1 MVAIMEKGLRMAR
14 VLITGTSQGIGRVSA
29 LEAIR
34 RGHQVVGT
42 ARNVGDLDGIE
53 GLAAALRLD
62 VTDPH
67 SIEAAIRD
75 AGELDALISNAGVT
89 TNGPV
94 ETVPLSEFSRLFEIN
109 ALGALRVAQPLIARF
124 RRQGHGRLIFLS
136 SILGQIAL
144 PFKAPYAAS
153 KFALEAIGE
162 SLAAETREFGL
173 HVSLIEPGPVS
184 GTAGRANGTNFFS
197 DNDPYQ
203 KLFDAGPSGAH
214 LDTATV
220 TVEEVARKVVDTL
233 EEESPALH
241 VPVGTLAV
249 DLIRTKYSSLNAA
262 LSGR

>member
-1 MVAIMEKGLRMAR
+1 M
-14 VLITGTSQGIGRVSA
+14 SA

-42 ARNVGDLDGIE
+42 ARNLADLHDID

-62 VTDPH
+62 VTDPR

-89 TNGPV
+89 TSGPV

-109 ALGALRVAQPLIARF
+109 TLGALRVTQPLIARF
-124 RRQGHGRLIFLS
+124 RRQGHGRVIFLS
-136 SILGQIAL
+136 SILGQIAM

-153 KFALEAIGE
+153 KFALEAIAE
-162 SLAAETREFGL
+162 SLAEETKEFGL

-184 GTAGRANGTNFFS
+184 GTAGRANGANFFS
-197 DNDPYQ
+197 ANDPYQ
-203 KLFDAGPSGAH
+203 HLFDTGPSGAQ
-214 LDTATV
+214 LDTAAV

-233 EEESPALH
+233 EADSPALH

-249 DLIRTKYSSLNAA
+249 DLFTKKYSGSEAA
-262 LSGR
+262 FSGR